1 MMMPV
6 QKGKEVILLKKL
18 IRKYGHVWMLSY
30 AFIYIPWFTR
40 LQENINKPYHVMHT
54 ALDDLIPFNEYF
66 IVPYLMWFLYVAATI
81 AFFFFKNRDDYYR
94 LCTFLFTGMT
104 ISLLVCSL
112 FPNGTDFRPAIDP
125 DKNIFC
131 YLVSRLW
138 SIDPCINVFPSIH
151 VYNSVG
157 VHIAVCRSEELKK
170 HPMIVRAS
178 GILMVLICLA
188 TMFLK
193 QHSVIDVVG
202 ALLMA
207 SVIYPI
213 AYAPEAE
220 KKKKYETSF

>member
-1 MMMPV
+1 MYKR
-6 QKGKEVILLKKL
+6 Q
-18 IRKYGHVWMLSY
+18 
-30 AFIYIPWFTR
+30 
-40 LQENINKPYHVMHT
+40 
-54 ALDDLIPFNEYF
+54 
-66 IVPYLMWFLYVAATI
+66 
-81 AFFFFKNRDDYYR
+81 
-94 LCTFLFTGMT
+94 
-104 ISLLVCSL
+104 
-112 FPNGTDFRPAIDP
+112 
-125 DKNIFC
+125 
-131 YLVSRLW
+131 
-138 SIDPCINVFPSIH
+138 H

-157 VHIAVCRSEELKK
+157 VHIAVCHSEELKK

>member
-1 MMMPV
+1 
-6 QKGKEVILLKKL
+6 
-18 IRKYGHVWMLSY
+18 
-30 AFIYIPWFTR
+30 
-40 LQENINKPYHVMHT
+40 
-54 ALDDLIPFNEYF
+54 
-66 IVPYLMWFLYVAATI
+66 
-81 AFFFFKNRDDYYR
+81 
-94 LCTFLFTGMT
+94 MT
-104 ISLLVCSL
+104 ISLLVCTL

-157 VHIAVCRSEELKK
+157 VHIAVCHSEELKK
-170 HPMIVRAS
+170 HPMIIGAS
-178 GILMVLICLA
+178 GVLMVLICLA

>member
-1 MMMPV
+1 MIERLYFMIE
-6 QKGKEVILLKKL
+6 KLKRYSH
-18 IRKYGHVWMLSY
+18 IWILSY
-30 AFIYIPWFTR
+30 AFIYLPWFSYLEKTVTR
-40 LQENINKPYHVMHT
+40 DYYVIHT
-54 ALDDLIPFNEYF
+54 ALDDLIPFSEYF

-104 ISLLVCSL
+104 ISLLVCTL

-157 VHIAVCRSEELKK
+157 VHIAICHSEELKK

-178 GILMVLICLA
+178 GVLMVLICLA

>member
-1 MMMPV
+1 MWV
-6 QKGKEVILLKKL
+6 
-18 IRKYGHVWMLSY
+18 
-30 AFIYIPWFTR
+30 AFIA
-40 LQENINKPYHVMHT
+40 V
-54 ALDDLIPFNEYF
+54 
-66 IVPYLMWFLYVAATI
+66 VFLY
-81 AFFFFKNRDDYYR
+81 FFFTDVDGFYK
-94 LCTFLFTGMT
+94 LAKISFAGMT
-104 ISLLVCSL
+104 IFLIICTL

-157 VHIAVCRSEELKK
+157 VHIAICHSEELKK

-178 GILMVLICLA
+178 GVLMVLICLA

>member
-1 MMMPV
+1 MERTSV
-6 QKGKEVILLKKL
+6 RQS
-18 IRKYGHVWMLSY
+18 IR
-30 AFIYIPWFTR
+30 I
-40 LQENINKPYHVMHT
+40 
-54 ALDDLIPFNEYF
+54 
-66 IVPYLMWFLYVAATI
+66 
-81 AFFFFKNRDDYYR
+81 
-94 LCTFLFTGMT
+94 
-104 ISLLVCSL
+104 
-112 FPNGTDFRPAIDP
+112 
-125 DKNIFC
+125 KNIFC